1 MILAI
6 DQGTSGTTC
15 LVFDLEGELVGRG
28 YREFTQHFP
37 KPGWVEHDAQEIW
50 EVTQAV
56 AGEAL
61 ADAGVRRG
69 ELSAVGITNQRE
81 TVVVWDP
88 ATGRPLH
95 RALVWQDRRTAG
107 RCEELAGRRSR
118 GPDPGADRAS

>member
-69 ELSAVGITNQRE
+69 ELSAVGITNQRKRSSS
-81 TVVVWDP
+81 
-88 ATGRPLH
+88 GIRPPG
-95 RALVWQDRRTAG
+95 G
-107 RCEELAGRRSR
+107 RCTRRWSGRTGARPVAAR
-118 GPDPGADRAS
+118 GSGPPVTRT